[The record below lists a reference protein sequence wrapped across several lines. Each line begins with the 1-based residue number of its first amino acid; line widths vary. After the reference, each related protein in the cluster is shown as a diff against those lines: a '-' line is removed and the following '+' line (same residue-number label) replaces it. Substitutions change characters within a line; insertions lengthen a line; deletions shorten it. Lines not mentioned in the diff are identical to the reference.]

1 MRKPKQRER
10 RRRFILPPWL
20 APALMLCVVVP
31 MALSQEAG
39 GPAATAPSADAGPEV
54 EAQVIRTPEKS
65 LLEWYWDG
73 GVFMHPIALCSV
85 IAVAI
90 IIERLL
96 TLRAGQIAPAGFLP
110 GLKGAMRDLNRD
122 AAAGLAYARSQDHA
136 LARVIAA
143 GIKRAPRGIEA
154 MERAMED
161 QGAGEAAKL
170 RRNMRFLYAIAS
182 VSTLLGLIGTIQGM
196 IQAFQ
201 AAEVVGT
208 GKFGPLA
215 KGIYVALITTFA
227 GLLVA
232 IPVTVAYYF
241 LAGRIERI
249 VSILNDEAGA
259 FLDHYTGGGGA
270 GGATVVD
277 EADAPITL
285 DRTPAPVLAPAP
297 TNALPP
303 GQLAPG
309 GGWSS

>member
-1 MRKPKQRER
+1 M
-10 RRRFILPPWL
+10 PPWV
-20 APALMLCVVVP
+20 APAVMLCAVVP
-31 MALSQEAG
+31 AALSQQQQG
-39 GPAATAPSADAGPEV
+39 GAPAATTGPAGATAAEV
-54 EAQVIRTPEKS
+54 DAQVVKTPERT
-65 LLEWYWDG
+65 LLEWFFDG
-73 GVFMHPIALCSV
+73 GVFMYPIALCSV
-85 IAVAI
+85 LAVAI

-96 TLRAGQIAPAGFLP
+96 TLQRGRVAPAGFLP
-110 GLKGAMRDLNRD
+110 GLKSTMRDLNRD
-122 AAAGLAYARSQDHA
+122 REREAGLAYARPQDHA

-143 GIKRAPRGIEA
+143 GIKRAPRGVEA

-161 QGAGEAAKL
+161 QGGSEAVKL

-241 LAGRIERI
+241 LAGRIERL
-249 VSILNDEAGA
+249 VSVLNDEAGD
-259 FLDHYTGGGGA
+259 FVDHYA
-270 GGATVVD
+270 GGPASSAAAD
-277 EADAPITL
+277 EVPDAPLSL
-285 DRTPAPVLAPAP
+285 DVGTAAEPRLPAGPLAPQAWP
-297 TNALPP
+297 SRP
-303 GQLAPG
+303 
-309 GGWSS
+309 